1 MKLTRPWT
9 KDYYLRGT
17 FTRFHQDFA
26 EDVKALASI
35 GRNISV
41 EPVVGKEDDP
51 YALQEADL
59 PALKAEYER
68 LAEYLRDHPE
78 TNFFHFN
85 VDLAQG
91 PCVIKRLRGC
101 GAGCEYLAITPE
113 GDIYPCHQF
122 VGNEDYKLGSLY
134 DGTFDKELWLLLW
147 SMNTTPGRSAGTAG
161 RGSTARVG
169 AARPTCLSMA
179 T

>member
-1 MKLTRPWT
+1 MTRPRSTARAGYDVIVPKFQKLIEGRGT

-41 EPVVGKEDDP
+41 EPVVGKEEDP

-101 GAGCEYLAITPE
+101 GAGCEYVAITPE
-113 GDIYPCHQF
+113 GISTPAT
-122 VGNEDYKLGSLY
+122 SL
-134 DGTFDKELWLLLW
+134 WA
-147 SMNTTPGRSAGTAG
+147 MRTTSWAVSTTAPLTKSCPAASPG
-161 RGSTARVG
+161 
-169 AARPTCLSMA
+169 
-179 T
+179 